1 MKNSNVLSK
10 GIVFFIA
17 LLLIIVIIGENS
29 HYFLHRPVIL
39 TLYNYALTSILF
51 SYVVLVLLF
60 SWGLY
65 NRRFTLILFLH

>member
-1 MKNSNVLSK
+1 MKNRNILSK
-10 GIVFFIA
+10 GIVFFIV
-17 LLLIIVIIGENS
+17 LIIIGENA

-60 SWGLY
+60 S
-65 NRRFTLILFLH
+65 